1 MKKIIIAI
9 AAVLGLGSVASCGDM
24 LETESSRQLFEPDL
38 NQKTDSIFYAFGIM
52 EAMQQLADQY
62 VFQGEMRGELV
73 KTTDYTDKNLRA
85 LADFTATTTNK
96 YDSAYLYY
104 RVINNCNYYIA
115 HRDTT
120 LRTGSE
126 NVTIREY
133 AAVKAFRAWA
143 YLQLARTYGKVPFFT
158 EPLTKI
164 SQIDNNTF
172 PELDLQGIVRELAP
186 DLKKYSGMSVPNYG
200 YGTVGYTNWG
210 QGKVIYTQLCFI
222 PVDVILGDLYLE
234 VQNYSEAINHYITY
248 LTHAAKDGYVSSSY
262 MAEVPGRKYR
272 SAPSDFM
279 VSLIGGEWSSIF
291 DVNSTQDIVSYIPMA
306 VNRLRGAT
314 TGILEA
320 FGYDYYSARTSTNCP
335 KLDVVQIQPSDEYQ
349 QLSDSADYYYFSS
362 TDALQGYRKV
372 KSTKLGDM
380 RYASIAT
387 AGTGEDSAKVWV
399 SKYVSGNI
407 ILYRTTTVW
416 LHLAEA
422 FNRAGY
428 PDAAFAILK
437 DGISQNLITYA
448 YYITDETK
456 TALQTTYPLLSP
468 ANSVLFLGNEALG
481 IHAHGAGITCDRTSN
496 SYYPGL
502 SPYTMN
508 SVVGSKLLE
517 IGRKFGV
524 TVGATKQD
532 TINAVEDLICDEYAL
547 EFAFEGTRYFDLMRL
562 ARHKNHAGL
571 YGSNFGSLW
580 LGKKLASRRSD
591 AATFFMNENNWYLPF
606 K

>member
-9 AAVLGLGSVASCGDM
+9 AAVIGLGSVASCGDM
-24 LETESSRQLFEPDL
+24 LETDSSRQLFEPELDK
-38 NQKTDSIFYAFGIM
+38 KTDSIFYSFGIM

-73 KTTDYTDKNLRA
+73 TTTDYTDKNLRA
-85 LADFTATTTNK
+85 LADFTANTTNK

-143 YLQLARTYGKVPFFT
+143 YLQLVRTYGAVPFFT

-164 SQIDNNTF
+164 SQIDNNSF
-172 PELDLQGIVRELAP
+172 PKLDLQGIVRELAP
-186 DLKKYSGMSVPNYG
+186 DLKKYSGMSVPNYNNVA
-200 YGTVGYTNWG
+200 VGSTNWG
-210 QGKVIYTQLCFI
+210 QSKTINTQLCFI

-234 VQNYSEAINHYITY
+234 AQNYPEAINHYITY
-248 LTHAAKDGYVSSSY
+248 FTRVAKAGKVGSRYSTSIPKTKS
-262 MAEVPGRKYR
+262 RI
-272 SAPSDFM
+272 APSDFTELR
-279 VSLIGGEWSSIF
+279 VGTNWENIF
-291 DVNSTQDIVSYIPMA
+291 NANSTQDIISYIPMA
-306 VNRLRGAT
+306 VNRLSGAT
-314 TGILEA
+314 TDILNV
-320 FGYDYYSARTSTNCP
+320 FGYDYYAADRSNNCP
-335 KLDVVQIQPSDEYQ
+335 KLDVVQVQPSDEYK
-349 QLSDSADYYYFSS
+349 QLSDSTDYYYESS
-362 TDALQGYRKV
+362 LDALQGNIIV

-380 RYASIAT
+380 RYSAITSV
-387 AGTGEDSAKVWV
+387 GSGEDSTKVWM
-399 SKYVSGNI
+399 SKYVSGNV

-416 LHLAEA
+416 LRLAEA

-437 DGISQNLITYA
+437 DGISANLLVYA
-448 YYITDETK
+448 DYLTDETK
-456 TALQTTYPLLSP
+456 AALQTTYPLLSP
-468 ANSVLFLGNEALG
+468 ANSPLFAENEVWG
-481 IHAHGAGITCDRTSN
+481 IHAHGAGMSSDRAP
-496 SYYPGL
+496 SYLPGL
-502 SPYTMN
+502 SPYTMK

-517 IGRKFGV
+517 IGRKFDV

-547 EFAFEGTRYFDLMRL
+547 ELAFEGNRYYDLMRL

-571 YGSNFGSLW
+571 YGSSFGSQW

-591 AATFFMNENNWYLPF
+591 AATFFLSEKNWYLPF
-606 K
+606 E